1 MYIGTVRVAVA
12 GSLARDVQVIGL
24 VGAAHFLSHFFQLA
38 LPLCFPLLKD
48 VLGVPYVALGF
59 LMTLFYAVSGVGQT
73 LAGFAVDR
81 FGAPRILVSGLALV
95 SGAIAVAGLAPSYWV
110 LLPIAVLAGL
120 GNCVFHPADYSII
133 NGLVTGRRIGRAY
146 SVHSISGNLGWV
158 LSTLV
163 VVGLISAWG
172 WRAALVTVG
181 SAGVLAAAALA
192 SQRAVLVDREAAAR
206 AGVYH
211 GGGLVKNA
219 QMLFAPSMLSAFAYF
234 ALLATALVG
243 VKTFGVS
250 AMVTLYGVPL
260 SLATGALTAYL
271 LGNAAGILAGGFVAD
286 RTPRHD
292 LVAVGGIVAAAVLM
306 LGMASGALTPA
317 LLPVVLASSGFCMGI
332 TAPSRDMLVRAA
344 TPAGASGKVY
354 GFVYSGLDL
363 GSSLAPLLLG
373 WLLDRGEPRAM
384 FLAVSG
390 LLLLTTLTV
399 VQVRRHGAPAPARA
413 SA

>member
-1 MYIGTVRVAVA
+1 VYSRSVRVAAA
-12 GSLARDVQVIGL
+12 GTLTRDVQVIGL

-38 LPLCFPLLKD
+38 LPLCFPLLRD
-48 VLGVPYVALGF
+48 ALGVPYVALGF
-59 LMTLFYAVSGVGQT
+59 LMTLFYGASGIGQT

-81 FGAPRILVSGLALV
+81 FGAPRILVGGLALV
-95 SGAIAVAGLAPSYWV
+95 GAAIALAGLAPSYWALMPV
-110 LLPIAVLAGL
+110 AVLAGL
-120 GNCVFHPADYSII
+120 GNSVFHPADYSII
-133 NGLVTGRRIGRAY
+133 NALVDGNRIGRAY

-163 VVGLISAWG
+163 VVALISTWG
-172 WRAALVTVG
+172 WRVALVSVG
-181 SAGVLAAAALA
+181 VAGVAAAALLA
-192 SQRAVLVDREAAAR
+192 TQCRVLVERDGPAR
-206 AGVYH
+206 GGVYH
-211 GGGLVKNA
+211 GGGLIANA
-219 QMLFAPSMLSAFAYF
+219 QMLFSPPMLAAFAYF

-243 VKTFGVS
+243 VKTFAVT
-250 AMVTLYGVPL
+250 AMVAMYAVPL

-271 LGNAAGILAGGFVAD
+271 LGNAAGILAGGLIAD

-292 LVAVGGIVAAAVLM
+292 LVAVAGIVAAAALM
-306 LGMASGALTPA
+306 LAMASGALIPA
-317 LLPVVLASSGFCMGI
+317 LLPVVLASSGFFMGI

-344 TPAGASGKVY
+344 TPPGASGKVY

-384 FLAVSG
+384 FVAVSG
-390 LLLLTTLTV
+390 LLLLTIVTV
-399 VQVRRHGAPAPARA
+399 IQVRRHGARAPARA